1 MSEDR
6 AAVERSVV
14 RGRLDEIQ
22 HGEIQHGASRFR
34 LVVEDGSQLWGTL
47 IPSLSAE
54 VLRNLWGGDVVVEG
68 VLRRGAG
75 GGAQSIEAHRIES
88 VSGRCAWEESP
99 ERAREKISA
108 FLSSGFVGCAEGPA
122 DLSERYKDYLTEG
135 LERKH
140 GSGGGE

>member
-1 MSEDR
+1 MSEDW
-6 AAVERSVV
+6 AAVERGVV

-22 HGEIQHGASRFR
+22 HGEIQHGGSRFR
-34 LVVEDGSQLWGTL
+34 LVAEDGSQLWGTL

-54 VLRNLWGGDVVVEG
+54 VLRHLWGGDVVVEG
-68 VLRRGAG
+68 VLRRGVG

-88 VSGRCAWEESP
+88 ASGRGAWEESP

-122 DLSERYKDYLTEG
+122 DLSERHREYLTEG

>member
-6 AAVERSVV
+6 AAVERGVI
-14 RGRLDEIQ
+14 RGRLD
-22 HGEIQHGASRFR
+22 EIQHGASRFR
-34 LVVEDGSQLWGTL
+34 LVAEDGSRIWGTL
-47 IPSLSAE
+47 TPSLSAE

-122 DLSERYKDYLTEG
+122 DLSERHREYLTEG

>member
-1 MSEDR
+1 MSEMQS
-6 AAVERSVV
+6 AVERSVI

-22 HGEIQHGASRFR
+22 HSGSRFR
-34 LVVEDGSQLWGTL
+34 LLVEDGSRLWGSL

-54 VLRNLWGGDVVVEG
+54 VLRNLWGGEIIVEG
-68 VLRRGAG
+68 VLRREAG
-75 GGAQSIEAHRIES
+75 GEPQSIEAHRIES
-88 VSGRCAWEESP
+88 ASGRLPWEESP

-122 DLSERYKDYLTEG
+122 DLSERYKEYLTEG

-140 GSGGGE
+140 GAG